1 MGAHLVRVMCRT
13 GGCGRLPAAVGEAA
27 RVLRPGGRLVYL
39 GLHPAYV
46 GAVPQQDPQ
55 QTCWGRRRFGGLHEG
70 GDHALRDD
78 GPSQQLGTKRLA
90 SQRWSARLGRHASAA
105 RFHAQRRQAPR
116 RIGAHK
122 YVEYLTYLH
131 S

>member
-78 GPSQQLGTKRLA
+78 GPSQ
-90 SQRWSARLGRHASAA
+90 HA